1 MKINKSA
8 DQDNI
13 KPKLLRLCSD
23 QLSHVFTYIFNWSLE
38 TTIVPS
44 CFKESIIVPVPKKNS
59 PECLNDFRP
68 VALTSVI
75 MKCFEKIVLKFI
87 NSLLPSN
94 LDMFQFAYRP
104 KRSID
109 DAISINTHEILNH
122 LENRNTYARILFID
136 YSSAFNTII
145 PCKLY
150 SKLINDLNFPL
161 KLCNWILNFLLERP
175 QVVKIGNA
183 VSSTLVLSTGTPQ
196 GCPLSPKLY
205 SLFTFDCV
213 SEHPGNLVIKFAD
226 DTTVTG
232 LISNSNETDYRHE
245 IDQIVNWCETNN
257 LFLNVSKTKEMIVDF
272 RRNKSPISPL
282 FINNT
287 EVERISSFKFLG
299 TYISDDL
306 NWNINLNQILK
317 KAKQRLY
324 FLRQLN
330 SYHVNNTILLHFY
343 RAIIQS
349 ILTSSILVWFDR
361 ATQHDL
367 NKLSSVIKQS
377 ERIIGL
383 PLPSLEDIFLERL
396 GRKIQL
402 IFSDSS
408 HPASKY
414 FTFLRSGRRLQQF
427 KGNQR
432 FLKSTYPQA
441 VKYFNGMRNT

>member
-1 MKINKSA
+1 M
-8 DQDNI
+8 
-13 KPKLLRLCSD
+13 
-23 QLSHVFTYIFNWSLE
+23 
-38 TTIVPS
+38 
-44 CFKESIIVPVPKKNS
+44 
-59 PECLNDFRP
+59 
-68 VALTSVI
+68 
-75 MKCFEKIVLKFI
+75 
-87 NSLLPSN
+87 
-94 LDMFQFAYRP
+94 
-104 KRSID
+104 
-109 DAISINTHEILNH
+109 
-122 LENRNTYARILFID
+122 
-136 YSSAFNTII
+136 
-145 PCKLY
+145 
-150 SKLINDLNFPL
+150 
-161 KLCNWILNFLLERP
+161 
-175 QVVKIGNA
+175 
-183 VSSTLVLSTGTPQ
+183 
-196 GCPLSPKLY
+196 
-205 SLFTFDCV
+205 
-213 SEHPGNLVIKFAD
+213 
-226 DTTVTG
+226 
-232 LISNSNETDYRHE
+232 
-245 IDQIVNWCETNN
+245 
-257 LFLNVSKTKEMIVDF
+257 KEMIVDF
-272 RRNKSPISPL
+272 RRNRSPISPL

-287 EVERISSFKFLG
+287 EVERISSIKFLG

-306 NWNINLNQILK
+306 NWNINCNQILK

-361 ATQHDL
+361 ATQHNL